1 MGHTADPAVY
11 CSGTGSEQEKKKIE
25 NLAKGINFAGTQFFR
40 SRRLSENP
48 NKVCKKVGYAKIKI
62 SKKGIFKK
70 IGLRTRFSAKKGNLL
85 IK

>member
-1 MGHTADPAVY
+1 MIKVIMK
-11 CSGTGSEQEKKKIE
+11 CSIVVVEPEKLDRCKSSDFIKIE

-62 SKKGIFKK
+62 SKKGISKK
-70 IGLRTRFSAKKGNLL
+70 
-85 IK
+85 